1 MQNLKAL
8 LEEELEHLEKIIEKT
23 ESCLKD
29 VPEGRINISECHNVP
44 QFFHYQMGC
53 KNSKGAYINKE
64 NEELISA
71 LVQKSYNTAVLKKA
85 RIRLKKIKS
94 LITDYDNGFAP
105 INLR

>member
-8 LEEELEHLEKIIEKT
+8 LEEELQHLEKIIEKT

-53 KNSKGAYINKE
+53 KN
-64 NEELISA
+64 
-71 LVQKSYNTAVLKKA
+71 
-85 RIRLKKIKS
+85 
-94 LITDYDNGFAP
+94 
-105 INLR
+105 